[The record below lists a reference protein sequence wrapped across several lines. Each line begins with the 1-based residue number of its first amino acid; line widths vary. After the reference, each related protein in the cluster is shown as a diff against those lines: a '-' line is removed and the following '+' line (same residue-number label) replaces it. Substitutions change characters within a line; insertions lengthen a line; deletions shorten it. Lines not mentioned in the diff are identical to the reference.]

1 MYAPQG
7 YEPLRETHEAAKIGF
22 ILTEL
27 DLALTFCKI
36 ADSADDEGRASRNRA
51 HARKAYDSAIHF
63 LGSATLTE
71 SQSRRY
77 QEANGLASLLHV
89 SRGERLWNSRTH
101 AGPRVLPE
109 IFISV
114 ATKARESLQAEP
126 HAPSAEVGSC
136 DCRRR
141 DRARQR
147 SDPEKRSGFR

>member
-89 SRGERLWNSRTH
+89 SRGERLH
-101 AGPRVLPE
+101 
-109 IFISV
+109 
-114 ATKARESLQAEP
+114 KARCCPAREVCRILSSSWRAWSSLPDLRGLLERGNP
-126 HAPSAEVGSC
+126 GRSVDDRSA
-136 DCRRR
+136 
-141 DRARQR
+141 A
-147 SDPEKRSGFR
+147 